1 MSRSIALALK
11 KQRLQFESAAL
22 RQALARDMGGLVPI
36 AIGIDRVRNGLAWL
50 KERPRIAVAASV
62 ALLVARPRAAFRWLR
77 RGFFAF
83 RAWRALRSRMG
94 H

>member
-1 MSRSIALALK
+1 MSRSIELALK

-22 RQALARDMGGLVPI
+22 RLALARDAGGLAPI
-36 AIGIDRVRNGLAWL
+36 TGGIDRLRSGLAWL
-50 KERPRIAVAASV
+50 KEHPQIAVATTV

-83 RAWRALRSRMG
+83 RAWRALRNQMSR
-94 H
+94 